1 MKKKIRRET
10 LLLVWSKKKNT
21 IMGWKRMWHMALP
34 QLLETYH
41 RFRNFI
47 CLVILFSLRTV
58 GTDKICIIWPWYVF
72 LMIAFSVGNAG
83 ILSEAKWLLDMGLE
97 PNSNSATRAIGYRQ
111 VYTGLCLSPFCLSLS
126 FYTEIVTHSCL
137 NTFECSLGGIGV
149 ILVQILN

>member
-1 MKKKIRRET
+1 MKANVTHGIAPVAWDISQVQKFHI
-10 LLLVWSKKKNT
+10 LSD
-21 IMGWKRMWHMALP
+21 IIFIADC
-34 QLLETYH
+34 
-41 RFRNFI
+41 RNGQN
-47 CLVILFSLRTV
+47 LYYLT
-58 GTDKICIIWPWYVF
+58 WYVF